1 MSGAEER
8 CGARQMGLV
17 GKWDRIGNKDSQ
29 RLEFRPDINI
39 FLSLS
44 ERFISRAT
52 LVLVPPRCLFRCIC
66 NEVPDSGFRRRLIQI

>member
-39 FLSLS
+39 FYHFPSASSLEQPLSLCP
-44 ERFISRAT
+44 RAVYFVAFVMKSRT
-52 LVLVPPRCLFRCIC
+52 R
-66 NEVPDSGFRRRLIQI
+66 DSGGD